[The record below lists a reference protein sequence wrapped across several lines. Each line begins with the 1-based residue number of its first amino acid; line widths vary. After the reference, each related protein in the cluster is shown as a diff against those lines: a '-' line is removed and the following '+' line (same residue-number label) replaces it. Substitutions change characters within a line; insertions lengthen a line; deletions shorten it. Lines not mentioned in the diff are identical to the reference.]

1 MVLKY
6 VKMTECGSGLIR
18 MILIRIILIFK
29 WQYYVSTISYDSMI
43 LLVFFSHYSYVILL
57 SVLSQGNANKKEKQT
72 NKNKKLYFLVFIL
85 FKFCK
90 YNTYVCVFF
99 VLCFCFSVSE
109 RVKEFICHKIG
120 QGDALDFKQ
129 V

>member
-43 LLVFFSHYSYVILL
+43 LLVFLSHYSYVILL
-57 SVLSQGNANKKEKQT
+57 SVLSQGNANKKEK
-72 NKNKKLYFLVFIL
+72 KKKTKTKSYTFLCL
-85 FKFCK
+85 FCS
-90 YNTYVCVFF
+90 NSANIIRMCVFF
-99 VLCFCFSVSE
+99 LFFVFVFQSQRELRSSYATKLG
-109 RVKEFICHKIG
+109 RG
-120 QGDALDFKQ
+120 ML
-129 V
+129 